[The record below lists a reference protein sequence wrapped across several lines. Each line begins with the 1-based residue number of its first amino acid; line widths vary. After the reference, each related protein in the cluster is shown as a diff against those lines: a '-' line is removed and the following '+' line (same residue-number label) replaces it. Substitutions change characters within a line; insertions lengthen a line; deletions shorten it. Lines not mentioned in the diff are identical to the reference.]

1 MPVTDLRIVQ
11 GRSGMSPL
19 HVSVLPLEY
28 KQSLDLF
35 FLLPSLVGFLAF
47 SPKDLPVRL
56 ES

>member
-1 MPVTDLRIVQ
+1 
-11 GRSGMSPL
+11 
-19 HVSVLPLEY
+19 LEY